1 MVYPTKKLLST
12 NSIIKY
18 QNYPLKKS
26 LLLLDP
32 IIKYQNYPPEKT
44 LLSAD
49 HLIKYDNYWI
59 HPQISRKFLQDKSY
73 QKITYYHIETPNYET
88 DHLII
93 NGGLIVESYTSN
105 NLESKQIRRN
115 RLQINKYQQ
124 NIKIKNISKS
134 RKL

>member
-1 MVYPTKKLLST
+1 MK
-12 NSIIKY
+12 IIKY

-59 HPQISRKFLQDKSY
+59 HPQISRKFIQDKSY
-73 QKITYYHIETPNYET
+73 KKITYYHIETPNYET

-93 NGGLIVESYTSN
+93 NGGLIVESYTGN

-124 NIKIKNISKS
+124 NIKNKNISKS